1 MTKRLTHIQKKANT
15 TRNIIELSQAET
27 ATETDTAKQI
37 RNQNRTEQNRED
49 RRNSRRR
56 RI

>member
-27 ATETDTAKQI
+27 ETDTAKQRSLQKYTI
-37 RNQNRTEQNRED
+37 E
-49 RRNSRRR
+49 
-56 RI
+56 IK